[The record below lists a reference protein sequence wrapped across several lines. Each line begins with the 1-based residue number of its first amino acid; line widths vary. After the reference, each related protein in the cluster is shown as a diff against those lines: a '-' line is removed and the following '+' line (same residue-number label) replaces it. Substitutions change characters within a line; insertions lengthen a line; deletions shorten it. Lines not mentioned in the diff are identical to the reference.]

1 MLFGADYEVTKG
13 YIGDYSKYSLFCPY
27 IHVYTEC
34 MTLLCTLYICWL
46 DLHVILCGRHYTSKK
61 NEIDG

>member
-34 MTLLCTLYICWL
+34 MTLLCTLYMYVC
-46 DLHVILCGRHYTSKK
+46 
-61 NEIDG
+61 